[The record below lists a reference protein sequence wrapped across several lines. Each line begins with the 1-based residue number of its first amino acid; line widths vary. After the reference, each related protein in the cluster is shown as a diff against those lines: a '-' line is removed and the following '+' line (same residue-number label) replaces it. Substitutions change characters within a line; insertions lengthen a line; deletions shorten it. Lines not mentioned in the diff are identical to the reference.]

1 MNQITLATLPQA
13 TPEQVFEQIARHLL
27 KQWQKSVSPDSN
39 RCAYRGALG
48 MSCAAG
54 CLISDDEYDL
64 RWEARSWTSLALSQ
78 EVPADYSTLI
88 RRLQVIH
95 DSYPVLD
102 WPSQLRQAAGAY
114 NIELSPELRDLLN
127 SYGD

>member
-1 MNQITLATLPQA
+1 MNQITLATLPEA
-13 TPEQVFEQIARHLL
+13 TPEQVFEQVARHML

-54 CLISDDEYDL
+54 CLIGDDEYDF
-64 RWEARSWTSLALSQ
+64 RWEARSWTYLALGL
-78 EVPADYSTLI
+78 EVPVKHYTLI

-95 DSYPVLD
+95 DSREVREWPGALLD
-102 WPSQLRQAAGAY
+102 AARAY
-114 NIELSPELRDLLN
+114 NIELSPELRDRLN
-127 SYGD
+127 SYGA